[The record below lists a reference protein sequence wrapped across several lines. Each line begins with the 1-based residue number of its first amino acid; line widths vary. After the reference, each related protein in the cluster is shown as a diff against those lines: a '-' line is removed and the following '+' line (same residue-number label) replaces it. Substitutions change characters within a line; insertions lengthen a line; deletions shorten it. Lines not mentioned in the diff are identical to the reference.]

1 MRSIFIGSTGSG
13 PGQTLATWALAVRL
27 KAKGLKVGFFKPYGL
42 ILDSPVFP
50 PGSPCDPDLLL
61 LKQVLDI
68 SEPDETL
75 CPVSLPGNQ
84 DSAGIQGE
92 ELMGKIQKAFQE
104 VSRDKDVVLIMG
116 GKEIFFGEGGPG
128 LSDGALVKSFDSLVL
143 LVDRYQ
149 RDNMTFYSVLSL
161 NSFLDGRVRSTILN
175 HVAPDQMD
183 HVKTK
188 VVSFLQQKGV
198 RAAIAVP
205 EDPILASL
213 TVSSIAQIAGGKIL
227 CCPDKERN
235 LVRSSTIGTKH
246 LEGPLSIFRQVFNK
260 VILVGLVPDE
270 KAVAGVLL
278 TGGRSPSALVV
289 KVAQD
294 RGIPLI
300 LTQAD
305 TFQVMERLEKANP
318 AMTLK
323 DEFKVH
329 RFLQLIDE
337 INGGSRWV
345 EELL

>member
-42 ILDSPVFP
+42 LVESPNSP
-50 PGSPCDPDLLL
+50 SGSPCDPDVLLF
-61 LKQVLDI
+61 KQVLGV

-75 CPVSLPGNQ
+75 CPISFPGNQ

-92 ELMGKIQKAFQE
+92 ELMGKIQNAFQE

-128 LSDGALVKSFDSLVL
+128 LSDGALVKSFDSFVL

-175 HVAPDQMD
+175 HVAPDRMD
-183 HVKTK
+183 HAKTK

-198 RAAIAVP
+198 KSVVAVP
-205 EDPILASL
+205 EDPVLAAF
-213 TVSSIAQIAGGKIL
+213 TVSAIAQIAGGEIL
-227 CCPDKERN
+227 CCQEGEAN
-235 LVRSSTIGTKH
+235 LVQTSTIGAKH
-246 LEGPLSIFRQVFNK
+246 LEGPLSIFKQVYNK
-260 VILVGLVPDE
+260 VILMGLNPGDQS
-270 KAVAGVLL
+270 VAGILL
-278 TGGRSPSALVV
+278 TGGRSPSEVV
-289 KVAQD
+289 IKVARD

-300 LTQAD
+300 LTRAD
-305 TFQVMERLEKANP
+305 TFQVMERLEKAKP
-318 AMTLK
+318 ALTLK
-323 DEFKVH
+323 DEFKVR
-329 RFLQLIDE
+329 RFLQLIDGA
-337 INGGSRWV
+337 NGGSTWV
-345 EELL
+345 EDLL